1 MNLSEPFIRRPVAT
15 SLMAGALAFLGLAAF
30 PFLPVAPLP
39 QVDFPTV
46 LVTATLAGASA
57 ETMASSVATP
67 LERQIGQIAGITQMT
82 SFSALGATSITVQF
96 DLNRNIDLAAQDVQA
111 AITAASKTLP
121 QTMTAPPTY
130 KKLNPADAPILI
142 LSAQSD
148 TLPITVVD
156 EYADS
161 FLAQQISQVTGVALV
176 SLGGEQRPSIRIQVD
191 PAKLAARGLTLE
203 EIRGALLN
211 ATTNAPKG
219 SLTSARTSLT
229 IEANDQIV
237 EPKPFEDVIVAYRN
251 GAPVRVRDI
260 GRAVAAATDRFA
272 AAYHNNAQAILLS
285 VYKQPGANII
295 DTVEQIKSLLPKL
308 TANIPAAMRVDTVL
322 DRTTTIRASVF
333 DVEFTLALTVVLVVL
348 VVLLFL
354 RNLWATLV
362 PAVTI
367 VLSLLGSFAAM
378 YAFNFSIDN
387 LSLMALTIAIGFVVD
402 DAIVEVENVYR
413 HIEKGASPL
422 EAALMGSGEIRFTVL
437 SISVSLI
444 AVFIPLLLMSGIIGR
459 LFREFAL
466 TVTASIVVSAF
477 VSLTLAPM
485 LCSRFMRPRSD
496 RHGRLYRTIEAGFDA
511 LLSGYRRTLDIV
523 LRHQAITLGVFFAT
537 MALSVVMMIQIP
549 KGFFP
554 IQDTGMLNGLA
565 EAAQEVSPTE
575 MMRLQRELGAVL
587 LRDPDIAGFASQ
599 TGSTGGNGNAQSANT
614 ARFFIALK
622 PREERTL
629 TASQIINRLRPQFA
643 RVEGAN
649 MFLQPTQDITVGG
662 RAARG
667 SFQYT
672 LQDANIPELVEW
684 SEKLLDKMRTLPQLA
699 DASTDLLAIAPR
711 LRVTINRDQ
720 ASRFGI
726 TPQMIDDTLNDAF
739 GQRQITQYFTQLN
752 TYWVIL
758 EVTPELQD
766 TFASLDRIYVKSPL
780 TGSVLPLSAL
790 VTVDTTKVGPLS
802 VSHQGQFPAVTLSF
816 NLRPGIALGQAV
828 DAILGAARDIGLP
841 GSVIATFQGNAQA
854 FQSSLA
860 STPALIGAALVV
872 VYIILG
878 MLYESYIH
886 PLTILSTLPSAGVGA
901 VLALRA
907 GGMELSV
914 MGIIAIILLIGIVKK
929 NGIMLVDFAIT
940 AERDDHMTPLDAIRQ
955 ACLLRFRPILMTT
968 AAAMMAGVPLAL
980 GHGTGAELRQPLGYA
995 MVGGLALSQ
1004 LLTLYT
1010 TPVVYLYLDRLQS
1023 WLKRDASAPA
1033 HVPEDA
1039 HTAAAVVQLS
1049 ARLKPGE

>member
-15 SLMAGALAFLGLAAF
+15 SLMASALAFLGLAAF

-148 TLPITVVD
+148 TLPITVAD

-161 FLAQQISQVTGVALV
+161 FLALQISQVPGVALV
-176 SLGGEQRPSIRIQVD
+176 SIGGEQRPAIRIQVD

-219 SLTSARTSLT
+219 SLTTARTSLT
-229 IEANDQIV
+229 IETNDQIV
-237 EPKPFEDVIVAYRN
+237 EPKPFEDVIIAYRN

-272 AAYHNNAQAILLS
+272 AAYHNDAQAILLS

-295 DTVEQIKSLLPKL
+295 DTVEHIQSLLPKL
-308 TANIPAAMRVDTVL
+308 TANIPAAMRIDTVL

-422 EAALMGSGEIRFTVL
+422 DAALTGSGEIRFTVL

-485 LCSRFMRPRSD
+485 LCSRFMRHRSD
-496 RHGRLYRTIEAGFDA
+496 DHGRLYRTIETGFDA
-511 LLSGYRRTLDIV
+511 LLSGYRRTLEV
-523 LRHQAITLGVFFAT
+523 ALRHQAITLGVFFAT

-565 EAAQEVSPTE
+565 EAAQEVSPME
-575 MMRLQRELGAVL
+575 MMRLQQELGAVL
-587 LRDPDIAGFASQ
+587 MRDPDIAGFRVADRQ
-599 TGSTGGNGNAQSANT
+599 YRRQRQRPVREHRPLLHRAQA
-614 ARFFIALK
+614 
-622 PREERTL
+622 PR
-629 TASQIINRLRPQFA
+629 
-643 RVEGAN
+643 GAHAH
-649 MFLQPTQDITVGG
+649 
-662 RAARG
+662 R
-667 SFQYT
+667 
-672 LQDANIPELVEW
+672 
-684 SEKLLDKMRTLPQLA
+684 LA
-699 DASTDLLAIAPR
+699 DHKPAAAAVR
-711 LRVTINRDQ
+711 AHR
-720 ASRFGI
+720 G
-726 TPQMIDDTLNDAF
+726 
-739 GQRQITQYFTQLN
+739 RQH
-752 TYWVIL
+752 V
-758 EVTPELQD
+758 
-766 TFASLDRIYVKSPL
+766 
-780 TGSVLPLSAL
+780 
-790 VTVDTTKVGPLS
+790 
-802 VSHQGQFPAVTLSF
+802 PAAH
-816 NLRPGIALGQAV
+816 PGHHC
-828 DAILGAARDIGLP
+828 R
-841 GSVIATFQGNAQA
+841 
-854 FQSSLA
+854 
-860 STPALIGAALVV
+860 
-872 VYIILG
+872 
-878 MLYESYIH
+878 
-886 PLTILSTLPSAGVGA
+886 
-901 VLALRA
+901 RA
-907 GGMELSV
+907 GGARQLPIHPAGRQHPRAGRMV
-914 MGIIAIILLIGIVKK
+914 
-929 NGIMLVDFAIT
+929 
-940 AERDDHMTPLDAIRQ
+940 AEAARQDAH
-955 ACLLRFRPILMTT
+955 
-968 AAAMMAGVPLAL
+968 AAA
-980 GHGTGAELRQPLGYA
+980 
-995 MVGGLALSQ
+995 
-1004 LLTLYT
+1004 
-1010 TPVVYLYLDRLQS
+1010 
-1023 WLKRDASAPA
+1023 
-1033 HVPEDA
+1033 
-1039 HTAAAVVQLS
+1039 
-1049 ARLKPGE
+1049 ARRRFD